1 MGEELVR
8 MNYEKR
14 EMMVDRRVRYLGIS
28 VVFRGGLVG
37 GTGVRSKGPICG
49 VQSEEDVE
57 WRV

>member
-1 MGEELVR
+1 MQTVVSR
-8 MNYEKR
+8 I
-14 EMMVDRRVRYLGIS
+14 DGIS
-28 VVFRGGLVG
+28 IVFRGGLVG